1 MEGIAIDADS
11 ISKINEDTVKS
22 KWMGNTDFVE
32 FAFFFGRTVSHTK
45 KRILDELIKSDS
57 NLFDL
62 ITASD
67 IAWAVTCYV
76 NNKKHWEKT
85 LMMKSQRG
93 GGKKTGRTP
102 KKKPARAGTRRS
114 SPRKCKRRATVA
126 EEEPEE
132 EEEGGGGEEE
142 EQDEAGTEKGN
153 NRISLWTKQC
163 KHKMN
168 WDGWHENGKMFY
180 DKVRKALKKIPAD
193 EWKGLWVEFWER
205 EANNHVKKRKRDT
218 GEWKAA
224 EDVEADGQWVC
235 ANLFS
240 DSDDEGE
247 VSIGGAMEP
256 V

>member
-1 MEGIAIDADS
+1 
-11 ISKINEDTVKS
+11 
-22 KWMGNTDFVE
+22 MGKDVD
-32 FAFFFGRTVSHTK
+32 
-45 KRILDELIKSDS
+45 DE
-57 NLFDL
+57 
-62 ITASD
+62 
-67 IAWAVTCYV
+67 VT
-76 NNKKHWEKT
+76 E
-85 LMMKSQRG
+85 G

-102 KKKPARAGTRRS
+102 KKKPARAGTRGS

-132 EEEGGGGEEE
+132 EEEEGGGDEV
-142 EQDEAGTEKGN
+142 QDEAGTEKGN

-163 KHKMN
+163 KHKIN
-168 WDGWHENGKMFY
+168 NDGWNESGKMFY